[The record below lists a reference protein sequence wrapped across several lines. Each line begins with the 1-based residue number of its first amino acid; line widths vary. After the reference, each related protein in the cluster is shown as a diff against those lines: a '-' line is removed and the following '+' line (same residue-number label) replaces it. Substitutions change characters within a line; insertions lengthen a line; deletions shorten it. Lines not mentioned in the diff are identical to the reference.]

1 MTTATATATTTHRP
15 RKVTPKAAPKK
26 VDLDKLTERELDA
39 LPEDVFLA
47 SLKPHARRFT
57 LAAFKLK
64 GIR

>member
-1 MTTATATATTTHRP
+1 MTTATTRTPPVRKTAT
-15 RKVTPKAAPKK
+15 PKK
-26 VDLDKLTERELDA
+26 VDISKLSNRELEA

-47 SLKPHARRFT
+47 SLRPHARRFA

>member
-1 MTTATATATTTHRP
+1 MSIATATHFLRTASA
-15 RKVTPKAAPKK
+15 RKTATPK
-26 VDLDKLTERELDA
+26 VDISKLNDKELDA

-47 SLKPHARRFT
+47 SLKPHARRFA

>member
-1 MTTATATATTTHRP
+1 MTTAAASTNRARKATH
-15 RKVTPKAAPKK
+15 KAAPKK
-26 VDLDKLTERELDA
+26 VNLEKLTDLQLDA